1 MTLPL
6 SPSLRPRRSDR
17 PVRGV
22 TEEQRRVLGAIAC
35 LTLLHGRPPTLDEL
49 GSALGVAKD
58 ALCHRLHWLRKK
70 GLWASAERFREA
82 DGRYPSATPSGAITR
97 LGLLAALGMSR

>member
-1 MTLPL
+1 MVAAP
-6 SPSLRPRRSDR
+6 PHRRADR
-17 PVRGV
+17 PARAV
-22 TEEQRRVLGAIAC
+22 TDEQRRALNAVAC

-49 GSALGVAKD
+49 SEALGVAKD

-70 GLWASAERFREA
+70 GLWLSAERSREP
-82 DGRYPSATPSGAITR
+82 DGRYPSGTPSGAITR